1 MNADKISTERPGWGR
16 AEQAGRFKAIKVEFF
31 LCGFAALRRRFS
43 FFIRVYLRLSAVAV
57 LLAAAAPAQ
66 AILPIQNWQTPNG
79 ARVYFVENH
88 DLPIL
93 DVSVEFPAGAGYDT
107 AEKAGVAAM
116 TSRLLNAGADGMSED
131 EIARRMADVGAQ
143 SGRRFD
149 TDRAGYALRTLSS
162 ARERNQAL
170 DVLSRVLRAPAFPQ
184 AALEREKVRV
194 IAGLKESDTRPGTIA
209 SRALFRMVYRD
220 HPYALRASGEVDT
233 IERFTRAD
241 LEAFYRSHYAA
252 QYAVVA
258 MVGDVTRAQ
267 AEAIA
272 DQLTRGLPASPG
284 AEPSLPPV
292 AGLAAGAVR
301 TIAHSATQA
310 HILIGAPGISRDD
323 PDYFPLF
330 VGNYVLG
337 GGGFASRLIE
347 EVRQKRGLAY
357 SAYSYFSPL
366 QREGPFV
373 IGMQTQRDQAG
384 EALEVVR
391 RTLREFLAG
400 GPTGQELRAAKQNI
414 VGGFP
419 LRIDS
424 NRKIHDYLSVIGF
437 YRLPLSYLEDFAGN
451 VERVTVSGI
460 RDAFQRRVDPE
471 RMVTVVVG
479 PEPAQSA
486 GAEAGQKP

>member
-1 MNADKISTERPGWGR
+1 MIS
-16 AEQAGRFKAIKVEFF
+16 KAVS
-31 LCGFAALRRRFS
+31 LLGVAAL
-43 FFIRVYLRLSAVAV
+43 LA
-57 LLAAAAPAQ
+57 LAAVPAR
-66 AILPIQNWQTPNG
+66 AILPIQNWQTSNG

-93 DVSVEFPAGAGYDT
+93 DVSVEFAAGAGYDR
-107 AEKAGVAAM
+107 AETAGVAAM
-116 TSRLLNAGADGMSED
+116 TNRLLNAGADGMNED
-131 EIARRMADVGAQ
+131 EISRRIADVGAQ
-143 SGRRFD
+143 FGRRFD

-170 DVLSRVLRAPAFPQ
+170 DVMSRVLNGPTFPGQ
-184 AALEREKVRV
+184 VLEREKVRV
-194 IAGLKESDTRPGTIA
+194 IATLKESDTQPDTIA
-209 SRALFRMVYRD
+209 SRAFYRLVYRD

-233 IERFTRAD
+233 IERITRAN

-252 QYAVVA
+252 PYAVVA
-258 MVGDVTRAQ
+258 MVGDVTRAE

-272 DQLTRGLPASPG
+272 NQLTRGLPAASG
-284 AEPSLPPV
+284 TEPSLPPV
-292 AGLAAGAVR
+292 AELSAGVVR
-301 TIAHSATQA
+301 TIGHDATQA
-310 HILIGAPGISRDD
+310 HIMIGAPGIRRDD

-337 GGGFASRLIE
+337 GGGFASRIIE

-357 SAYSYFSPL
+357 SAYSYFFPL
-366 QREGPFV
+366 KREGPFL

-391 RTLREFLAG
+391 RTLREFVAG
-400 GPTGQELRAAKQNI
+400 GPTEQELQAAKQNI
-414 VGGFP
+414 IGGFP

-437 YRLPLSYLEDFAGN
+437 YRLPLSYLEDFVRN
-451 VERVTVSGI
+451 VDGVTVSGI
-460 RDAFQRRVDPE
+460 RDAFLRRVNPD

-479 PEPAQSA
+479 PELAQTA
-486 GAEAGQKP
+486 GAGGR